1 MRSALLYILH
11 IIYHVFIEISI
22 KICKKQVC
30 DICHKMFDTL
40 HFCDII
46 AVYKYGKVIY
56 MFDFIR
62 IACAVPEV
70 EVGDTE
76 LNTQKIIE
84 YIDINKDADAIVFPE
99 LCVTGY
105 TCADL
110 FFQKTLT
117 DGAKKGIAEIVKAT
131 ENCNSLVA
139 VGAPLLIGGQLYNCA
154 VVMSCGR
161 VNGIAVKTFIPTYN
175 EYYEKRWFCSA
186 ADLKCGS
193 IGSDELGLD
202 EKYDIPVGNNLI
214 FNCSGVKLGVEIC
227 EDLWAPLPP
236 STLLS
241 LAGAEVILN
250 LSASNET
257 IMKRKYR
264 TELAAQQSARCLCAY
279 AYASAGMTESTTD
292 LIFSGHSLICE
303 NGAVLAQNDRLI
315 DGGYSLKH
323 DVDLGKIRADRAENK
338 TFADSAS
345 IYLDGRD
352 YVEVKTDGNA
362 ECDGRLYEVKKLPF
376 VPSDKKDRIERCMD
390 IFRMQV
396 AGLSKRASKVG
407 GKMVL
412 GVSGGLDST
421 LALLVCA
428 ETARQ
433 LGRDPSDVIA
443 ITLPCF
449 GTTKRTHS
457 NAWELMKTLGVHSME
472 IDIKEACTLH
482 CRDIGHPTD
491 KFDVTYENIQARE
504 RTQVLMD
511 YACKV
516 GGFVVGT
523 GDLSELALGWCTYN
537 ADHMSMYGVNCG
549 VPKTL
554 VRWMIAALIDYNI
567 FPDSTHVLEDII
579 DTPIS
584 PELLPPDENGNIQ
597 QETEEIIGPYALHDF
612 FLYYL
617 LRFGFSPS
625 KIYYLAQKAFK
636 EDFDSETILKWLK
649 VFYRRFFTQQFK
661 RSCLPD
667 GVKIGSVCLSPRGD
681 WRMPSDASYGIW
693 LREIKELK

>member
-1 MRSALLYILH
+1 
-11 IIYHVFIEISI
+11 
-22 KICKKQVC
+22 
-30 DICHKMFDTL
+30 
-40 HFCDII
+40 
-46 AVYKYGKVIY
+46 

-62 IACAVPEV
+62 LACAVPDV
-70 EVGDTE
+70 EVGNTE
-76 LNTQKIIE
+76 FNTQEIIK
-84 YIDINKDADAIVFPE
+84 YIDINKDADIIVFPE
-99 LCVTGY
+99 LSVTGY

-110 FFQKTLT
+110 FFQKTLI
-117 DGAKKGIAEIVKAT
+117 DGAKCGLRRIAETTCDTDSA
-131 ENCNSLVA
+131 VA
-139 VGAPLLIGGQLYNCA
+139 VGAPLVIGGRLYNCA
-154 VVMSCGR
+154 VMMSHGR
-161 VNGIAVKTFIPTYN
+161 VDGIAVKTFIPTYN
-175 EYYEKRWFCSA
+175 EYYEKRWFSSA
-186 ADLKCGS
+186 AELKIS
-193 IGSDELGLD
+193 SVGSDELGL
-202 EKYDIPVGNNLI
+202 EGEYDIPVGGNLI
-214 FNCSGVKLGVEIC
+214 FNYSGVKVGVEIC

-236 STLLS
+236 STLLT

-264 TELAAQQSARCLCAY
+264 TELVSQQSARSICAY

-303 NGAVLAQNDRLI
+303 NGGVLCQNESLI

-323 DVDLGKIRADRAENK
+323 DVDLGRIRADRAENK
-338 TFADSAS
+338 TFGDSAAV
-345 IYLDGRD
+345 YLDGKD
-352 YVEVKTDGNA
+352 FVEIKKNLKLESDG
-362 ECDGRLYEVKKLPF
+362 GLYEIKKLPF
-376 VPSDKKDRIERCMD
+376 VPSAKKDRIERCMD

-396 AGLSKRASKVG
+396 AGLKKRASKIG

-433 LGRDPSDVIA
+433 LGRDPSDVVA

-457 NAWELMKTLGVHSME
+457 NAWELMQTLGVHAME

-491 KFDVTYENIQARE
+491 QFDVTYENIQARE

-511 YACKV
+511 YACKL

-554 VRWMIAALIDYNI
+554 VRWMISALIDYNV
-567 FPDSTHVLEDII
+567 FPESTRVLEDII

-584 PELLPPDENGNIQ
+584 PELLPPDADGNIQ

-625 KIYYLAQKAFK
+625 KIFFLAEKAFK
-636 EDFDSETILKWLK
+636 EDFDSETILKWLE
-649 VFYRRFFTQQFK
+649 VFYKRFFTQQFK

-681 WRMPSDASYGIW
+681 WRMPSDASYKIW
-693 LREIKELK
+693 IDEIEKLK